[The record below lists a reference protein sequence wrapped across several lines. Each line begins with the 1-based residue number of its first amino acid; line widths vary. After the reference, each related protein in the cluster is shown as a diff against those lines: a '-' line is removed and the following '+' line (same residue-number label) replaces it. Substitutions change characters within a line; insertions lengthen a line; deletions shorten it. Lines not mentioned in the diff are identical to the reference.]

1 MQRWFNHS
9 DMKKVCRLFQVGS
22 FSKPQ
27 SLVGFAPSANLQLL
41 AGNFVTLQEARHS
54 ADYDLSSTWTRWAT
68 QENVNLARDAF
79 AAWAAIRTTEEANLF
94 ILALLMWKNFE
105 IER

>member
-1 MQRWFNHS
+1 
-9 DMKKVCRLFQVGS
+9 MKKVCRLFQVGS